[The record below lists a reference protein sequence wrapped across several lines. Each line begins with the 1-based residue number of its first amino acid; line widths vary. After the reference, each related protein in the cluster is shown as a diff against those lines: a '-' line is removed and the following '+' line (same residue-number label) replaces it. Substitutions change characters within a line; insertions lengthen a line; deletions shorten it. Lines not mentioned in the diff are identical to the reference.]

1 MKNLVEKI
9 KNKKRLNYDESLGLY
24 ELDLY
29 TLGSLANER
38 RIKLHGNKV
47 FYNLNRHINPS
58 NLCADTCKFCA
69 FSAHRKNEKSS
80 RKNQK

>member
-47 FYNLNRHINPS
+47 FYNLKVIE
-58 NLCADTCKFCA
+58 TVTF
-69 FSAHRKNEKSS
+69 
-80 RKNQK
+80 

>member
-38 RIKLHGNKV
+38 RV
-47 FYNLNRHINPS
+47 
-58 NLCADTCKFCA
+58 
-69 FSAHRKNEKSS
+69 
-80 RKNQK
+80 